1 MTAEEFRRRL
11 FEDCQA
17 APGSHVLAAVSG
29 GADSVALLCFLLRA
43 REDALISVS
52 CVHVEHGIR
61 GGASMEDLA
70 FVRALCEEKNVPFY
84 AVHVDAPAYAKA
96 NGCGL
101 EDAARTLRYDALDRI
116 AQETGANAIA
126 LAHHADDQAETVL
139 MHAARGSDVR
149 GLCAMRARRGL
160 LMRPLLGCT
169 SQQLRAYLLSIGQS
183 WREDQSNEDVR
194 YARNRI
200 RRCVMPQLEQALPG
214 AGAALCRLADAA
226 QRDEDYFERALD
238 ALDVQMIPLIN
249 GVAAEKAQLA
259 GLHPALLS
267 RLLVRMIGRAGLPG
281 QSASVIGE
289 IMAAAVHED
298 AVVNLSGGGHASIG
312 ERYLCLTRADML
324 QADVALRVPGVTDT
338 PFGVFEVCA
347 AQPGETGD
355 GRSVQRMPRR
365 VLDGARVTNR
375 REGDVMTPF
384 GRKTPVKLKKLMIDT
399 GIERAMRASLP
410 VIRNKEEIIFA
421 VGLRPAQCCLCGGDE
436 AEEQMVV
443 RFLGAWPRTDEK
455 DKCNQEE

>member
-11 FEDCQA
+11 FKDCQI

-70 FVRALCEEKNVPFY
+70 FVRALCQEMNVPFY

-96 NGCGL
+96 HGCGL
-101 EDAARTLRYDALDRI
+101 EDAARTLRYDALYRI
-116 AQETGANAIA
+116 AREKGADAIA

-139 MHAARGSDVR
+139 LHAMRGSDVR

-160 LMRPLLGCT
+160 LIRPLLGCT
-169 SQQLRAYLLSIGQS
+169 ARELRAYLSSIGQS

-194 YARNRI
+194 YARNRL
-200 RRCVMPQLEQALPG
+200 RRCVMPQLEQASPG
-214 AGAALCRLADAA
+214 AGAALCRLAGAA
-226 QRDEDYFERALD
+226 QRDEDYFESVLGALN
-238 ALDVQMIPLIN
+238 VKTVPLVN
-249 GVAAEKAQLA
+249 GLAAEKSQFA
-259 GLHPALLS
+259 GMHPALLS
-267 RLLVRMIGRAGLPG
+267 RMMVRLIEQAGLPA
-281 QSASVIGE
+281 QSAAVIGVM
-289 IMAAAVHED
+289 MASLTQED
-298 AVVNLSGGGHASIG
+298 AVINLSGGAHAIIG
-312 ERYLCLTRADML
+312 GRYLSLTRADV
-324 QADVALRVPGVTDT
+324 QEIDVALHVPGVTDT
-338 PFGVFEVCA
+338 PFGVFEVRA

-355 GRSVQRMPRR
+355 GYCAQRMPAR
-365 VLDGARVTNR
+365 VLAGARVSSR

-384 GRKTPVKLKKLMIDT
+384 GRQTPVKLKKLMIDA
-399 GIERAMRASLP
+399 GVERAMRASLP

-421 VGLRPAQCCLCGGDE
+421 VGLRPAQCCRCGGDE
-436 AEEQMVV
+436 GEEQMMVL
-443 RFLGAWPRTDEK
+443 FHGAWPQPDRK
-455 DKCNQEE
+455 NKYNQEE